1 MLLYVIPFILLL
13 VVAVVLKKR
22 EDANKEQASSSAKTS
37 KNKKSTKKNVA
48 RTART
53 SQRLQSNVVEDEVIV
68 KQATKP
74 LSVDLKKS
82 IEKLIA
88 EKNYFSAEAKIN
100 QALNQDNA
108 QHELYRYLLDIHF
121 VQKDDFAVNQ
131 LINHIR
137 SLGLDEIVTQ
147 AEDKQKTAQVANP
160 IESIAFESAQPAVPE
175 VNKNNAAFDALIG
188 TADAAPQT
196 KQATQADT
204 IQADALEFT
213 PSETPK
219 HVPQEPIQP
228 LEFNFTPSTQ
238 QAASVASDLTFEAP
252 TQVPAEEAKSESAA
266 PLEFSFTPNQATTPV
281 IEKTE
286 IVEIA
291 SEFTLDFA
299 EPLVSPNTEP
309 TAKISNDLDFKLTP
323 SEADS
328 QPTFR
333 FDLDQTTEIIEPAT
347 PTLNFEAPIQPTTET
362 IGAVDAN
369 DPLVKSFPELAQ
381 VNETQLNLDLAQQ
394 YIDLGAYAS
403 ARELLS
409 QNVDQYTT
417 DQRELSQNLLNRIA
431 S

>member
-108 QHELYRYLLDIHF
+108 QHELYLYLLDIHF

-188 TADAAPQT
+188 TADAATQT
-196 KQATQADT
+196 KRADP

-219 HVPQEPIQP
+219 HVPQEPIQS

-238 QAASVASDLTFEAP
+238 QAAPVAADLTFEVP
-252 TQVPAEEAKSESAA
+252 TRVPAEEAKSEPAA

-299 EPLVSPNTEP
+299 EPLVSPNAEP

-333 FDLDQTTEIIEPAT
+333 FDLDQTAEIIEPAT

-362 IGAVDAN
+362 IGAVDTN

-381 VNETQLNLDLAQQ
+381 INETQLNLDLAQQ